1 MVLQFS
7 MKRCSEEKVHV
18 SRFVSQ
24 SSNNHRLTS
33 GQLAEIDRRLEIP
46 SLSLVGIRNS
56 LIIDRSMAIYD
67 LYRSIK
73 IVPSLSPLGV
83 FAKVRPVTVVL
94 CFLASRYTSDPV
106 SWIVRTFRDRVSHK
120 SRPNFVLDH
129 RGN

>member
-46 SLSLVGIRNS
+46 PLSLVGIRNS

-67 LYRSIK
+67 PYRSIK

-83 FAKVRPVTVVL
+83 FAKVRPVMVVL

-120 SRPNFVLDH
+120 SRANFVLDH

>member
-7 MKRCSEEKVHV
+7 MKRRSEEKVHVSRFV

-24 SSNNHRLTS
+24 SSNNHRLTN

-67 LYRSIK
+67 PY
-73 IVPSLSPLGV
+73 
-83 FAKVRPVTVVL
+83 
-94 CFLASRYTSDPV
+94 
-106 SWIVRTFRDRVSHK
+106 
-120 SRPNFVLDH
+120 
-129 RGN
+129 

>member
-1 MVLQFS
+1 MDLPFS
-7 MKRCSEEKVHV
+7 MKRRSEEMVHV

-46 SLSLVGIRNS
+46 SLSPVGIRNS
-56 LIIDRSMAIYD
+56 LIIDRSMRIYD
-67 LYRSIK
+67 PYRSIK
-73 IVPSLSPLGV
+73 IVPSLSPPGV

-94 CFLASRYTSDPV
+94 CFLAFRYTSDPV

-120 SRPNFVLDH
+120 SRANFVLDH